1 MAARN
6 AFEAEILILDPADV
20 PDAVEALAAVGCE
33 FAIDHDAIDPFGPTV
48 FGKVT
53 GTTEL
58 GDNAVF
64 DWLQAIVEPLDG
76 DVIECGLVR
85 AFPPAS

>member
-1 MAARN
+1 MSTRSK
-6 AFEAEILILDPADV
+6 FEAEILILDPANV
-20 PDAVEALAAVGCE
+20 SRATEALAAVDCE
-33 FAIDHDAIDPFGPTV
+33 FEINHGAINPYCPTV

-76 DVIECGLVR
+76 DVYECGLVR